1 MIHYGLY
8 SLHVFLFHV
17 HLVKVIKVILF
28 PCIQSAVTTLCG
40 GYHKGGVEL
49 VSLFYSVTFLYNGF
63 LYMGYKVLFVL
74 LRKKVI
80 GKGIE
85 PHPTN
90 EYHLSILSY
99 LLVI

>member
-49 VSLFYSVTFLYNGF
+49 VLPILVKVYVYYNGT
-63 LYMGYKVLFVL
+63 LCLG
-74 LRKKVI
+74 
-80 GKGIE
+80 
-85 PHPTN
+85 
-90 EYHLSILSY
+90 
-99 LLVI
+99 